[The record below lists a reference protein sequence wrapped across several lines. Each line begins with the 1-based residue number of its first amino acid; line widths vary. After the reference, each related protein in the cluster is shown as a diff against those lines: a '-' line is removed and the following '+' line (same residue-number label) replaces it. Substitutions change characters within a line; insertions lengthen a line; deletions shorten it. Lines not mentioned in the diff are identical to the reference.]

1 MSNKRRNRKTAKSSR
16 HGIMGKARAQ
26 MRLAANVTEEKDWYL
41 DTPDVRLTRI
51 FTVVLLLHV
60 IAVGGIIAF
69 KMVDKASE
77 TTGIKVSAARQTLES
92 AVQDSKELAA
102 EVKATATAPVSDIPA
117 RHAPAVPLVPDPSK
131 GEQYKVQTGDT
142 LPEIA
147 QALGVSP
154 EALRAKNAIRSDN
167 ELYPGRWL
175 TVPGKNEVPA
185 PVVAT
190 AAPVKAA
197 PAAQVKSAVT
207 APASTTTS
215 VYKVKQGDTAWAIS
229 RKLNVPFNE
238 LMRINGVK
246 NAEALQIGQE
256 LRIPGAN

>member
-16 HGIMGKARAQ
+16 QGFMGKARAQ
-26 MRLAANVTEEKDWYL
+26 MRLAANVTEEQDWYL

-77 TTGIKVSAARQTLES
+77 TTDVRVTAARHTLEL

-102 EVKATATAPVSDIPA
+102 EMKEATSASDIPA
-117 RHAPAVPLVPDPSK
+117 RHAPAAPLLPDPAK
-131 GEQYKVQTGDT
+131 GKQYKVQTGDT

-175 TVPGKNEVPA
+175 TVPGEGDSAATPT
-185 PVVAT
+185 PVTKTPQASQVAQVRPAT
-190 AAPVKAA
+190 AAPVAKTGA
-197 PAAQVKSAVT
+197 T
-207 APASTTTS
+207 
-215 VYKVKQGDTAWAIS
+215 YKVKPGDTAWAIS
-229 RKLNVPFNE
+229 RKLNIPFNE
-238 LMRINGVK
+238 LMRLNGVK

-256 LRIPGAN
+256 LRIPGVN